1 MNELQIALALIG
13 VLAVIGVLV
22 YNRLQERKI
31 RRQTEAGF
39 ARPGRD
45 VLLDNAEGRAVSD
58 RPDTA
63 FFAPLDEG
71 DDDAGHGMFHGRD
84 VLEPH
89 FGDTEILLDAAL
101 SEESYPQA
109 VLAAEEP
116 SDLQA
121 ASVRSQSPTV
131 AAYDEA
137 IEFRSVLKSLDGM
150 AAEAF
155 DTVAAHSAA
164 LGKPVRWLALPL
176 GSPAWEEL
184 SPPSGKRY
192 LEVQV
197 VMQLADR
204 DGPADKEGLSALCE
218 LTQEL
223 ARLHGWQ
230 VRCDDTADAAARALS
245 LDKFCADV
253 DVQIGLNI
261 IARGTAM
268 LPIAR
273 MRREAE
279 AAGMRLSDG
288 GVYQLLDSRGEV
300 LFMLGNREPG
310 AFAKDNPHEP
320 ETKGVTLLFDV
331 PRVPDGVKNF
341 DSMVT
346 LGRKLAHEAGGLLV
360 DDNLRPLTDTGIEKI
375 RAQLAQIYA
384 RMEAR
389 GVAAGSRL
397 ALRLFS

>member
-22 YNRLQERKI
+22 YNRLQERRA

-45 VLLDNAEGRAVSD
+45 VLLDSD
-58 RPDTA
+58 TASDVPDTSPFVA
-63 FFAPLDEG
+63 
-71 DDDAGHGMFHGRD
+71 DDTNAAQGVGRFHGRD
-84 VLEPH
+84 VQEPH
-89 FGDTEILLDAAL
+89 FGDTEMLLDAAL
-101 SEESYPQA
+101 SESFDAQSVA
-109 VLAAEEP
+109 AAETASEMP
-116 SDLQA
+116 EQRSVQA
-121 ASVRSQSPTV
+121 QTV
-131 AAYDEA
+131 LPHDEL
-137 IEFRSVLKSLDGM
+137 IEFRTVLRNLEGM
-150 AAEAF
+150 AADAF
-155 DTVAAHSAA
+155 DTAFAHSAA

-176 GSPAWEEL
+176 GSPAWEAL
-184 SPPSGKRY
+184 SPESGKRY
-192 LEVQV
+192 LEVQA

-204 DGPADKEGLSALCE
+204 EGPATRDELGALCE
-218 LTQEL
+218 LSQEL
-223 ARLHGWQ
+223 AQLNGWQ
-230 VRCDDTADAAARALS
+230 VRCDDADEAVVRAQS

-261 IARGTAM
+261 IARGATV
-268 LPIAR
+268 LPISR

-279 AAGMRLSDG
+279 AAGMRLSDE

-300 LFMLGNREPG
+300 LFMLGNRESA
-310 AFAKDNPHEP
+310 AFDRDNGHEP

-360 DDNLRPLTDTGIEKI
+360 DDNLRPLTDTGIDKI
-375 RAQLAQIYA
+375 RVQLAQIYD

>member
-13 VLAVIGVLV
+13 ILAVIGVLI

-39 ARPGRD
+39 IRSGRD
-45 VLLDNAEGRAVSD
+45 VLLDGDGNRAVSD
-58 RPDTA
+58 RPDTR
-63 FFAPLDEG
+63 FFEPLVEEDNPG
-71 DDDAGHGMFHGRD
+71 GSSMFHGRD
-84 VLEPH
+84 GQEPH
-89 FGDTEILLDAAL
+89 FGDTEMLLDAAL
-101 SEESYPQA
+101 SEEDFSQPVAVADAMAAHSSPAVQA
-109 VLAAEEP
+109 QP
-116 SDLQA
+116 SAL
-121 ASVRSQSPTV
+121 
-131 AAYDEA
+131 AAYDES
-137 IEFRSVLKSLDGM
+137 IEFRSVLKNVEGM
-150 AAEAF
+150 AADAF
-155 DTVAAHSAA
+155 DEAVAEAAA
-164 LGKPVRWLALPL
+164 LAKPVRWLALPL
-176 GSPAWEEL
+176 GSPSWEEL
-184 SPPSGKRY
+184 SPQSGKHY
-192 LEVQV
+192 LEVQAA
-197 VMQLADR
+197 MQLADR
-204 DGPADKEGLSALCE
+204 DGPAGKQDLSAFCS

-223 ARLHGWQ
+223 ALTHGWQ
-230 VRCDDTADAAARALS
+230 VRCDDLGEAAQRAAS

-288 GVYQLLDSRGEV
+288 GAYQLLDSRGEV
-300 LFMLGNREPG
+300 LFMLSNREQQ
-310 AFAKDNPHEP
+310 AFSAGNPHEP

-341 DSMVT
+341 DGMVT

-375 RAQLAQIYA
+375 RAQLAQIYD

>member
-13 VLAVIGVLV
+13 VLAVIGILI

-31 RRQTEAGF
+31 RRRTEAGF

-45 VLLDNAEGRAVSD
+45 VLLDDQRGSASLD
-58 RPDTA
+58 RPDTR
-63 FFAPLDEG
+63 FFEPLVN
-71 DDDAGHGMFHGRD
+71 DDDAGPSMFHGRD
-84 VLEPH
+84 VQEPH
-89 FGDTEILLDAAL
+89 FGDTEMLLDAAL
-101 SEESYPQA
+101 SEEAYPQPSA
-109 VLAAEEP
+109 VLDEP
-116 SDLQA
+116 TAHSA
-121 ASVRSQSPTV
+121 ASAQPHVSAV
-131 AAYDEA
+131 AAYDES
-137 IEFRSVLKSLDGM
+137 IEFRAVLKNLDGM

-155 DTVAAHSAA
+155 DNAVVSAA
-164 LGKPVRWLALPL
+164 ALAKPVRWLALPL

-184 SPPSGKRY
+184 SPQSGRRY
-192 LEVQV
+192 LEMQA

-204 DGPADKEGLSALCE
+204 DGPAGKQDLAALCD
-218 LTQEL
+218 LAREL
-223 ARLHGWQ
+223 AQAQGWQ
-230 VRCDDTADAAARALS
+230 VRCDDVAEAAQRAAS

-261 IARGTAM
+261 VARGSAM

-279 AAGMRLSDG
+279 AAGMRLSDN

-300 LFMLGNREPG
+300 LFMLSNREPG
-310 AFAKDNPHEP
+310 AFARDNPHEP

-341 DSMVT
+341 DGMVT

-360 DDNLRPLTDTGIEKI
+360 DDNLRPLTDVGIEKI
-375 RAQLAQIYA
+375 RTQLAQIYA
-384 RMEAR
+384 RMDAR

>member
-1 MNELQIALALIG
+1 MA
-13 VLAVIGVLV
+13 
-22 YNRLQERKI
+22 
-31 RRQTEAGF
+31 EA
-39 ARPGRD
+39 P
-45 VLLDNAEGRAVSD
+45 LEGQSAPEQAQHRAV
-58 RPDTA
+58 T
-63 FFAPLDEG
+63 
-71 DDDAGHGMFHGRD
+71 
-84 VLEPH
+84 
-89 FGDTEILLDAAL
+89 
-101 SEESYPQA
+101 
-109 VLAAEEP
+109 
-116 SDLQA
+116 
-121 ASVRSQSPTV
+121 
-131 AAYDEA
+131 AYDES
-137 IEFRSVLKSLDGM
+137 IEFCSVLKSLDGM
-150 AAEAF
+150 ASEAF
-155 DTVAAHSAA
+155 SAAIAHGAA

-176 GSPAWEEL
+176 GSPGWEDL
-184 SPPSGKRY
+184 STQSGKRY
-192 LEVQV
+192 LEVQA

-204 DGPADKEGLSALCE
+204 DGPAGKDDLAALCE
-218 LTQEL
+218 LAHEL
-223 ARLHGWQ
+223 ARQHDWQ
-230 VRCDDTADAAARALS
+230 VRCDDMTEASARAQS

-300 LFMLGNREPG
+300 LFMLGNREHG
-310 AFAKDNPHEP
+310 AFARDNPHEP

-341 DSMVT
+341 DVMVT

-375 RAQLAQIYA
+375 RAQLTQIYA

-389 GVAAGSRL
+389 GLAAGSRL

>member
-13 VLAVIGVLV
+13 VLAVIGVLI
-22 YNRLQERKI
+22 YNRWQERKI

-45 VLLDNAEGRAVSD
+45 ILLDDERGGHALD
-58 RPDTA
+58 RPDTG
-63 FFAPLDEG
+63 FFEPLIKDEAEG
-71 DDDAGHGMFHGRD
+71 SMFHGRD
-84 VLEPH
+84 VEEPH
-89 FGDTEILLDAAL
+89 FGDTEMLLDAAL
-101 SEESYPQA
+101 SEDAYAQA
-109 VLAAEEP
+109 EAPGEATLG
-116 SDLQA
+116 
-121 ASVRSQSPTV
+121 QSPPAQTQPQN
-131 AAYDEA
+131 APAYDES
-137 IEFRSVLKSLDGM
+137 IEFRAVLKNLDGM
-150 AAEAF
+150 EAQAF
-155 DTVAAHSAA
+155 QDAVAAAA
-164 LGKPVRWLALPL
+164 TLAKPVRWLALPL

-184 SPPSGKRY
+184 SPQSGRRC
-192 LEVQV
+192 LEVQA

-204 DGPADKEGLSALCE
+204 GGPAELRDLEALCG
-218 LTQEL
+218 LIQEL
-223 ARLHGWQ
+223 ARAHGWQ
-230 VRCDDTADAAARALS
+230 VRCEDIGEGAQRAAA

-261 IARGTAM
+261 VARGGAP

-279 AAGMRLSDG
+279 AVGMHLSAS

-300 LFMLGNREPG
+300 LFMLGNREPPG
-310 AFAKDNPHEP
+310 FSAGNPHEP
-320 ETKGVTLLFDV
+320 ETRGVTLLFDV

-341 DSMVT
+341 DVMVT

-375 RAQLAQIYA
+375 RSQLAQIYA
-384 RMEAR
+384 RMEAH

>member
-13 VLAVIGVLV
+13 VLAVIGVLI

-31 RRQTEAGF
+31 RRRTEAGF

-45 VLLDNAEGRAVSD
+45 ILLDDGPGGSGYD
-58 RPDTA
+58 RPDTS
-63 FFAPLDEG
+63 FFEPLIKDE
-71 DDDAGHGMFHGRD
+71 AGQSMFHGRD
-84 VLEPH
+84 VQEPH

-101 SEESYPQA
+101 SEESYPRTAA
-109 VLAAEEP
+109 VSEEAAWHP
-116 SDLQA
+116 A
-121 ASVRSQSPTV
+121 APPPSQSQSV
-131 AAYDEA
+131 AAYDES
-137 IEFRSVLKSLDGM
+137 IEFRSVLKNLDGM
-150 AAEAF
+150 GADAFGDAIFAAAELA
-155 DTVAAHSAA
+155 
-164 LGKPVRWLALPL
+164 KPVRWLALPL

-184 SPPSGKRY
+184 SPQSGKRY
-192 LEVQV
+192 LEVQA

-204 DGPADKEGLSALCE
+204 DGPAGKQDMDTLCGLIQ
-218 LTQEL
+218 TL
-223 ARLHGWQ
+223 AQAQGWQ
-230 VRCDDTADAAARALS
+230 ARCEDVDEAAQRAAS

-261 IARGTAM
+261 VARGSAM

-279 AAGMRLSDG
+279 AAGMRLSDA

-300 LFMLGNREPG
+300 LFMLGNREPHPFS
-310 AFAKDNPHEP
+310 ASNPHEP

-341 DSMVT
+341 DAMVT

-360 DDNLRPLTDTGIEKI
+360 DDNLRPLTDVGIEKI